1 MSEPEEDSEGADI
14 ALEMLDVTEGYLR
27 LLDRIAAENVGA
39 LETVGG
45 NLLIQV
51 EGVATRS
58 IITSGPRKGVYDE
71 ATDLD
76 PISFFLSVPQWAL
89 LHILEPDPSH
99 PFDLEAAIE
108 DGTVEMDGDPKFY
121 ERFMSLDRKK
131 KNALSIRMK

>member
-1 MSEPEEDSEGADI
+1 MSEPDETSDGADI

-27 LLDRIAAENVGA
+27 LIDRIAAENVGA

-45 NLLIQV
+45 NLLIHI

-58 IITSGPRKGVYDE
+58 VITSGPRKGVYAE

-76 PISFFLSVPQWAL
+76 PINFFLAVPQWAL
-89 LHILEPDPSH
+89 LHMLEPDPSH
-99 PFDLEAAIE
+99 PFDLETAIE
-108 DGTVEMDGDPKFY
+108 DGTIEMDGDPKLY